1 MEEKQKGSSAFGI
14 NSEADNLKNEEGRKK
29 RKLSSR
35 RQDSSKNIVT
45 KRDEP
50 VLKLKKN
57 NILKQE
63 KGNKGSSKTHGKL
76 LFISFY
82 LYLMP

>member
-45 KRDEP
+45 KIDEP

-63 KGNKGSSKTHGKL
+63 TGNKGSSKTHG
-76 LFISFY
+76 
-82 LYLMP
+82 